1 MHYFDASIAVVVSVY
16 STNAEA
22 EQAHMTKFSEL
33 MKKDYTPQT
42 VEFALAQG
50 LVTMRC
56 TKAKKYAEETMG
68 ATLGLKNYLSPG
80 EEGRVHL
87 DTVVPMLQAA
97 PQKIARWKRSSARS
111 GANYALALTKAHF
124 AERIHNLERVGEGD
138 PEHVPSC
145 MTLLPRY
152 AETSS
157 RIAKIPDLD
166 FFVSL
171 LEWQVIRMR
180 LVMPKKLLNLPRN

>member
-1 MHYFDASIAVVVSVY
+1 
-16 STNAEA
+16 
-22 EQAHMTKFSEL
+22 

-50 LVTMRC
+50 LLTMRC

-87 DTVVPMLQAA
+87 DSVVPSLQAA
-97 PQKIARWKRSSARS
+97 PQQIARWKRSSARS

-124 AERIHNLERVGEGD
+124 PEKVHNHERVGGGD
-138 PEHVPSC
+138 PEQGPSC
-145 MTLLPRY
+145 TTLLSRY
-152 AETSS
+152 AETAS
-157 RIAKIPDLD
+157 RIALMPDLD
-166 FFVSL
+166 FFMESTGVTS
-171 LEWQVIRMR
+171 ESDEAGEE
-180 LVMPKKLLNLPRN
+180 